1 MLLYV
6 MLDREY
12 KGETLNAEDTVYAD
26 VDNKLKN
33 VNYMASGWGISSD
46 DSSFYLF
53 ENPCNVLEWI
63 DIIGLDIKDKH
74 LYMIDIPYNFA
85 EKLNYN
91 NLKEFYMDNS
101 KEDVSLEWERL
112 RRSKF
117 KPLVLYKSD
126 NTIEAYKDIEIFL
139 LDKLEKSNFIKEVKL
154 VGNKTDIDIREAKM
168 KAMGYRRVYL
178 DFIEIF
184 INSENNLYIYSE
196 ENGVTKVNTELN
208 GEKDID
214 VKVYS
219 LNRMLKRV
227 YISVGNSGI
236 LRTYKY
242 KYDCLNNPIKEI

>member
-33 VNYMASGWGISSD
+33 VNSMAFGCDIYTEA
-46 DSSFYLF
+46 SSFYLF
-53 ENPCNVLEWI
+53 ENPLDVVEWL

-74 LYMIDIPYNFA
+74 LYLVGAEYNIV

-91 NLKEFYMDNS
+91 NLKEFYLDSS
-101 KEDVSLEWERL
+101 KEDVSLEWERIS
-112 RRSKF
+112 RGKYR
-117 KPLVLYKSD
+117 PIVLNNSD
-126 NTIEAYKDIEIFL
+126 GLLESYKDTEIFL
-139 LDKLEKSNFIKEVKL
+139 LNRLEKYHIIKEVKL
-154 VGNKTDIDIREAKM
+154 IGSKTDIDIRETKM
-168 KAMGYRRVYL
+168 KAMGCQRVYL

-184 INSENNLYIYSE
+184 INSENDLYIYSE
-196 ENGVTKVNTELN
+196 ENSVTKVNTELN

-242 KYDCLNNPIKEI
+242 KYDGLNNPIKEI